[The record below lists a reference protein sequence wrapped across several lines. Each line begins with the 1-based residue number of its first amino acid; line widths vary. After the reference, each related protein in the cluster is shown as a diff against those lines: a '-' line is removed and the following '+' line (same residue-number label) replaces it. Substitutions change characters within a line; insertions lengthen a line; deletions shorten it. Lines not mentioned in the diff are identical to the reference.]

1 MGWLETWGLSAAV
14 FLPLLGAIVIMAIPK
29 SSLKDNGAFFLA
41 GLFTGLPLIVVIA
54 VALGFDYGAAGLQFE
69 VDTTWIPTI
78 GARYH
83 VGLDGISLPLFVLT
97 FLTSFLCVIYSM
109 QWMPEPRNPRPF
121 FALILLLTTG
131 MAGTFVALDLVLFFV
146 FWELVLVPMYF
157 LIAVWGSPGRREY
170 AAIKFFLYTLFG
182 SIFMLLGFIA
192 LYLRSDISPGPGVVH
207 TFDIV
212 ELARLGVAGA
222 WSPLFGHLVFAGLF
236 LGFAI
241 KVPMWPFHTW
251 LPDAHTEAPT
261 VGSVILAAVLLKMGT
276 YAFVRISLPILPD
289 AAADWAPVIGILA
302 VIAIIYASLACLAQT
317 DMKRL
322 IAFSSACLAQTDM
335 KRLIAFSSV
344 GHMGFVM
351 LGIATLN
358 ESGINGAIMAMVVH
372 GLITGMLFFL
382 VGSTYDRFHTREIA
396 RLGGMSQLMPWLAG
410 LLAYCSIAS
419 LGLPGLAG
427 FWGEFLALVGA
438 YSPADVLSDMTT
450 LYRVLMAVG
459 VVGTLLTAGYFLWL
473 LQRVNLGRPK
483 DEWESHSFKDV
494 LPLEGVAWAPLLVLI
509 LAVGVYPRLLLDIT
523 RPAVESIAKIF
534 TG

>member
-1 MGWLETWGLSAAV
+1 
-14 FLPLLGAIVIMAIPK
+14 
-29 SSLKDNGAFFLA
+29 
-41 GLFTGLPLIVVIA
+41 
-54 VALGFDYGAAGLQFE
+54 
-69 VDTTWIPTI
+69 
-78 GARYH
+78 
-83 VGLDGISLPLFVLT
+83 
-97 FLTSFLCVIYSM
+97 
-109 QWMPEPRNPRPF
+109 
-121 FALILLLTTG
+121 

-192 LYLRSDISPGPGVVH
+192 LYLRSDIAAGPAVVH
-207 TFDIV
+207 TFDI
-212 ELARLGVAGA
+212 LQLRQLGAAGA
-222 WSPLFGHLVFAGLF
+222 WGPLFGNLVFAGLF

-276 YAFVRISLPILPD
+276 YAFVRISLPVLPD
-289 AAADWAPVIGILA
+289 AAKEWAPYIGILA
-302 VIAIIYASLACLAQT
+302 VVAIIYASL
-317 DMKRL
+317 
-322 IAFSSACLAQTDM
+322 ACLAQTDM

-351 LGIATLN
+351 LGISTLTDR
-358 ESGINGAIMAMVVH
+358 GINGAIMAMVVH

-382 VGSTYDRFHTREIA
+382 VGSTYDRFHSREIA
-396 RLGGMSQLMPWLAG
+396 RLGGMSLLMPWLAG
-410 LLAYCSIAS
+410 LLAYSSIAS

-427 FWGEFLALVGA
+427 FWGEFLSLVGA
-438 YSPADVLSDMTT
+438 YNPASVLGGHIT

-473 LQRVNLGRPK
+473 LQRVNLGRPS
-483 DEWESHSFKDV
+483 DEWEGHSFKDV
-494 LPLEGVAWAPLLVLI
+494 VPLEWIAWAPLLILI
-509 LAVGVYPRLLLDIT
+509 LVVGVYPRLLLDIT
-523 RPAVESIAKIF
+523 SPAVQTIAKIF
-534 TG
+534 GG

>member
-1 MGWLETWGLSAAV
+1 MGGIETWGLSAAV
-14 FLPLLGAIVIMAIPK
+14 FLPLLGAIVIMAVPR
-29 SSLKDNGAFFLA
+29 SARDSFVYFLA
-41 GLFTGLPLIVVIA
+41 GVFSGLPLIVAVD
-54 VALGFDYGAAGLQFE
+54 VALRFHYGSSRMQFE
-69 VDTTWIPTI
+69 VNNSWIPSV

-83 VGLDGISLPLFVLT
+83 LGIDGISLALFVLT
-97 FLTSFLCVIYSM
+97 FLITFLCVVYSM
-109 QWMPEPRNPRPF
+109 QWVPEPRNLRPF

-131 MAGTFVALDLVLFFV
+131 MAGTFVALDLLLFFV

-170 AAIKFFLYTLFG
+170 SAIKFFLYTLFG

-192 LYLRSDISPGPGVVH
+192 LYLRSDVAGHH
-207 TFDIV
+207 TFDIIQ
-212 ELARLGVAGA
+212 LSRLGAAGA
-222 WSPLFGHLVFAGLF
+222 WSPLFGNLVFAGLF

-261 VGSVILAAVLLKMGT
+261 VGSVILAAILLKMGT
-276 YAFVRISLPILPD
+276 YAFVRISLPVLPD
-289 AAADWAPVIGILA
+289 ASRDWAPFIGTLA

-322 IAFSSACLAQTDM
+322 IAFSS
-335 KRLIAFSSV
+335 V

-351 LGIATLN
+351 LGISTLN
-358 ESGINGAIMAMVVH
+358 ARGINGAILAMVVH

-396 RLGGMSQLMPWLAG
+396 RLGGMALMMPWLAG
-410 LLAYCSIAS
+410 LLAYSAIAS

-438 YSPADVLSDMTT
+438 YNPATSLHDLST
-450 LYRVLMAVG
+450 LYRVLMAFG

-483 DEWESHSFKDV
+483 DEWEGHPFKDV
-494 LPLEGVAWAPLLVLI
+494 LPLEGIAWAPLLALI

-523 RPAVESIAKIF
+523 TPAVEKIAHVF
-534 TG
+534 GG